1 MMGHRRELLRRL
13 SRTMLTRNPVTM
25 ADLLNPRRFAHRLLS
40 VVLAGLMV
48 LGPRGMLL
56 ADDAGKGHGES
67 AAAVD
72 AMARVLPAAAA
83 VLVLRP
89 AQILASPLAD
99 AFPHEI
105 LQAVSLQET
114 GLDPLDIQT
123 LVIAASPPEQGQ
135 PSYAARATFTKA
147 ATLKPG
153 KATEHT
159 QPGTLG
165 GKKYWQSQD
174 TMAPSFYMASE
185 NTLVAAPD
193 ATLRSAFERHGDA
206 ADRDGSAPSRFM
218 AACHKAVHDDDLYL
232 ACDLAA
238 VRPYIQ
244 MGLAFAKDIPAELAP
259 LKEIPGLVK
268 AIEFRLNVTQERPTE
283 IVVTADNEKAAEKVI
298 SLVESAKQLAAAKAT
313 AAAEQLLASSDPI
326 EQATGRYQLRM
337 ATQLPKRV
345 QFERSG
351 DAIIVFRLDASNQQG
366 QTVLVSTAVV
376 GILVA
381 LLLPAIQSA
390 REAARRSVSLNN
402 VRRIELGLVQ
412 YEAENGRLPA
422 YASIDAK
429 GNPLLSWRVHVL
441 PFLDEQALYEAFH
454 LDEPWDSPHNRTLI
468 PRMPAFYKNPA
479 SKLPAD
485 QGKSG
490 YLGVLGKGCGFT
502 GQKEG
507 LTVAAIAD
515 GLSNTVNLVQVSDDA
530 AEVWS
535 RPADWKMDPEDLKHG
550 LGGLHVGGWVVG
562 FMDGS
567 CQFITNDID
576 DVVWKALLTTS
587 GNESIGPYD

>member
-1 MMGHRRELLRRL
+1 M
-13 SRTMLTRNPVTM
+13 T
-25 ADLLNPRRFAHRLLS
+25 DLLNPRRFAHRLLS

-48 LGPRGMLL
+48 LGPPGMVR
-56 ADDAGKGHGES
+56 ADDAGKGRGES

-72 AMARVLPAAAA
+72 AMASVLPTAAA
-83 VLVLRP
+83 VLVIKP
-89 AQILASPLAD
+89 SQILASPLAD

-105 LQAVSLQET
+105 LQAASLQET

-135 PSYAARATFTKA
+135 PSYAARATFKKP
-147 ATLKPG
+147 ATLKDG

-165 GKKYWQSQD
+165 GRKYWQSQEM
-174 TMAPSFYMASE
+174 MAPSFYMASE
-185 NTLVAAPD
+185 YTLIAAPD
-193 ATLRSAFERHGDA
+193 ATLRSAFEQED
-206 ADRDGSAPSRFM
+206 DGAHPDEVAPSRFM
-218 AACHKAVHDDDLYL
+218 AACQKAVHDDDLYL

-244 MGLAFAKDIPAELAP
+244 MGLTFAKDIPAELEP
-259 LKEIPGLVK
+259 LKEIPGLIK
-268 AIEFRLNVTQERPTE
+268 GLEFRLNLTQERPTE
-283 IVVTADNEKAAEKVI
+283 LVVTADDEKAAAKVI
-298 SLVESAKQLAAAKAT
+298 SLVESAKQRAAAKAT

-337 ATQLPKRV
+337 ATQLPKQV

-351 DAIIVFRLDASNQQG
+351 DAIIVFRLDASNQHG
-366 QTVLVSTAVV
+366 QTVLVYTAVV
-376 GILVA
+376 GALVA
-381 LLLPAIQSA
+381 LLLPALQAA
-390 REAARRSVSLNN
+390 REAARRTGSLNN
-402 VRRIELGLVQ
+402 MRQIELGLLQ
-412 YEAENGRLPA
+412 YESDNGRLPA
-422 YASIDAK
+422 YASFDAK

-441 PFLDEQALYEAFH
+441 PFLGEQELYEEFH
-454 LDEPWDSPHNRTLI
+454 LDEAWDSPHNRTLI

-485 QGKSG
+485 QGKTG
-490 YLGVLGKGCGFT
+490 YLGVLGKGCAFT

-507 LTVAAIAD
+507 LTMAAISD

-535 RPADWKMDPEDLKHG
+535 RPADWKMDPADMKHG
-550 LGGLHVGGWVVG
+550 LGGLHVGGWIVG
-562 FMDGS
+562 FMDGG
-567 CQFITNDID
+567 CRFVTNDLD

-587 GNESIGPYD
+587 GHESIGPYD